1 MKFIAVVDNKKN
13 TTGIANQL
21 RSMGCVIHQVLKNTG
36 VITGD
41 SGSTPLTDLKIKGLR
56 HVEEDRSVSL

>member
-13 TTGIANQL
+13 ITVIANQL
-21 RSMGCVIHQVLKNTG
+21 RSMGCVIHQVLKQAG

-41 SGSTPLTDLKIKGLR
+41 SGTTSLDALKIKGLR
-56 HVEEDRSVSL
+56 QVEEDRSVSL